1 MAGTLNKFQAIGN
14 FGRDPEI
21 KEISD
26 NNYIFQGSIATTSYW
41 YEESE
46 RKERTDWH
54 NIVAFGK
61 KADVC
66 MALELKKGHQV
77 YVEGEMRTRS
87 WEGDDGVT
95 RYKTE
100 CHLQTIQKLTGK
112 GAPNPMHVASSEE
125 DDIPY
130 ELTEKDYVST
140 DRRKEFF
147 DKLKKDHPDTEKE
160 EPKPVGKGGSETTDQ
175 SDTHGDDWV

>member
-77 YVEGEMRTRS
+77 LNRFMMS
-87 WEGDDGVT
+87 S
-95 RYKTE
+95 
-100 CHLQTIQKLTGK
+100 LTLLL
-112 GAPNPMHVASSEE
+112 VR
-125 DDIPY
+125 I
-130 ELTEKDYVST
+130 V
-140 DRRKEFF
+140 
-147 DKLKKDHPDTEKE
+147 
-160 EPKPVGKGGSETTDQ
+160 
-175 SDTHGDDWV
+175 